1 MHKNTGQILA
11 TNKLIKTKP
20 DNKIKTISIFVILI
34 LVGFGLGR
42 WFVSNNVEITDLR
55 NQLASFQEQIISL

>member
-1 MHKNTGQILA
+1 M
-11 TNKLIKTKP
+11 